1 MFTYEVSPF
10 FNIVE
15 EIVIKKMAKIIGWST
30 CDGIFSPGL
39 YFLRD
44 LFLFLKE
51 FLLYSMVYRW

>member
-30 CDGIFSPGL
+30 CDGIFSPG
-39 YFLRD
+39 
-44 LFLFLKE
+44 
-51 FLLYSMVYRW
+51 